1 MALTFDTDGEFWT
14 PLLHDRKSG
23 TAIKSFH
30 SSLFQIFYGVFLL
43 RRKRK
48 IRRAQGSAD
57 FFAAIEDS
65 KTLISS
71 VNDAIDDCLKRRL
84 YCAKIKVFV
93 HVGVWLR
100 KLAAAVAAAL
110 THIVLKNVILF

>member
-1 MALTFDTDGEFWT
+1 MVFSFWEGKEEEEEED
-14 PLLHDRKSG
+14 P
-23 TAIKSFH
+23 
-30 SSLFQIFYGVFLL
+30 
-43 RRKRK
+43 
-48 IRRAQGSAD
+48 RAQGSAD

-100 KLAAAVAAAL
+100 KLAAAAAL
-110 THIVLKNVILF
+110 THIVLNNVILF

>member
-1 MALTFDTDGEFWT
+1 MIAEVKNQFFWFKMRT
-14 PLLHDRKSG
+14 TTRLKKRHGHLIFSFITLSNFLWCFPPLEKKKKSP
-23 TAIKSFH
+23 
-30 SSLFQIFYGVFLL
+30 GV
-43 RRKRK
+43 
-48 IRRAQGSAD
+48 GG

-93 HVGVWLR
+93 HVGEWLR
-100 KLAAAVAAAL
+100 KLAAAAL
-110 THIVLKNVILF
+110 THIVLNNVNLF

>member
-1 MALTFDTDGEFWT
+1 M
-14 PLLHDRKSG
+14 
-23 TAIKSFH
+23 
-30 SSLFQIFYGVFLL
+30 FYGVFLL
-43 RRKRK
+43 RRKKR
-48 IRRAQGSAD
+48 RRAQGSAD

>member
-1 MALTFDTDGEFWT
+1 MVFSFWEGKEEE
-14 PLLHDRKSG
+14 P
-23 TAIKSFH
+23 
-30 SSLFQIFYGVFLL
+30 
-43 RRKRK
+43 
-48 IRRAQGSAD
+48 RAQGSAD
-57 FFAAIEDS
+57 FFAAIEDL

-100 KLAAAVAAAL
+100 KLAAAAAL
-110 THIVLKNVILF
+110 THIVLNNVILF

>member
-1 MALTFDTDGEFWT
+1 M
-14 PLLHDRKSG
+14 
-23 TAIKSFH
+23 
-30 SSLFQIFYGVFLL
+30 FYGVFLL
-43 RRKRK
+43 RKKKKSPGVGR
-48 IRRAQGSAD
+48 

-100 KLAAAVAAAL
+100 KLAAAAAL
-110 THIVLKNVILF
+110 THIVLINVILF